1 MEVIRRA
8 QAILKCTE
16 CGEENYYTS
25 RNKKVQ
31 LERMEI
37 NKYCPRDR
45 KHTLHKEKK

>member
-1 MEVIRRA
+1 MRTQV
-8 QAILKCTE
+8 ILKCAE

-31 LERMEI
+31 LERMEVT
-37 NKYCPRDR
+37 KYCPRDK